1 MKINILIV
9 SLVCFA
15 QVSFGQSSDRL
26 TQRDELESQKIA
38 FITGELKLTPEEA
51 QNFWPLYNAYHAELL
66 KLRKSE
72 RLGKLERRNADSRLS
87 DKEIDAQIKQGFAND
102 RHKIDLDEKY
112 YEKFKTV
119 LPVNKVADFYV
130 AERNFKRE
138 LLKVLKDRRD

>member
-1 MKINILIV
+1 MKIKIL
-9 SLVCFA
+9 LVAFICFSQVAFA
-15 QVSFGQSSDRL
+15 QPSNRL
-26 TQRDELESQKIA
+26 TQRDEIESQKMA

-51 QNFWPLYNAYHAELL
+51 QNFWPLYNAYRAELL

-72 RLGKLERRNADSRLS
+72 RFSRLDKSNADAKPG

-102 RHKIDLDEKY
+102 RRKIDLDETY

-119 LPVNKVADFYV
+119 LPVKKVADFYV

-138 LLKVLKDRRD
+138 LLKSLKNK